1 MCSCFKA
8 LVWQSGAI
16 IIELRRFLNLSIGIL
31 HKNFKI
37 FCLFFYQKI
46 PKRRHQRQSPHMQR
60 ICCLFSRPLYANFCV
75 VVLAGALALV
85 PMRVLRNGRDHMH
98 FLPDCFI
105 LCLVKKSH
113 KRGRRIP
120 LQKIKIYDIIYI
132 EGKERR

>member
-1 MCSCFKA
+1 MPENPEKA
-8 LVWQSGAI
+8 VAAAILLYATNLLFVW
-16 IIELRRFLNLSIGIL
+16 
-31 HKNFKI
+31 
-37 FCLFFYQKI
+37 
-46 PKRRHQRQSPHMQR
+46 PP
-60 ICCLFSRPLYANFCV
+60 PLYANFCV

-105 LCLVKKSH
+105 YCLVKKSR
-113 KRGRRIP
+113 KRDCRIS